1 MKTHPADIDSNIEQE
16 RIDNLY
22 RRSKTA
28 SFTLLIISTIYL
40 FLLSDL
46 FPAWQ
51 LIVWYLVLVTVL
63 SGRLAA
69 ARWYE
74 KSRGQGRSLRFW
86 LYLFRFGVFV
96 AGTTV
101 GSLNILF
108 FLPDSLSFLLLAF
121 IFPFGITAGTVTILL
136 DFIAFLLY
144 ATTLM
149 GPLIYQMLIA
159 GDRFFGGVGV
169 LTFILILFFLKFSRE
184 YNNNFV
190 TTSRLRFE
198 NKALLK
204 NLEEE
209 RNQLNNRL
217 GRIMNDSSIEIFVVN
232 AETLQCLQVN
242 RGAVENLGYTKE
254 EFASLRLPDIF
265 VNLDHHAF
273 SRLIRPL
280 YAGKEAVTH
289 KGENRRKDGSTYP
302 VEARLQLSKYEDPP
316 IAVATVQN
324 ISERIEW
331 EKKLIFQANFDQL
344 TGLRNRHY
352 IQAYMHSVFTR
363 ARRQHKKVALL
374 FMDLDN
380 FKDINDTLGHDTG
393 DELLRLTAR
402 RILSV
407 LRESDIAARTGG
419 DEFTVL
425 LENLQETANAEVVAG
440 KLVKEF
446 QNPFKVTGHEVYTT
460 ISLGISVY
468 PDDGSTLDQLMKY
481 ADMAM
486 YQAKNNGRNN
496 YCFFS
501 HEMRRSSE
509 EQMMIS
515 TQLRHAIARGELS
528 LYYQPKIDIGRSKIV
543 GAEALLRWYSKELGA
558 ISPDVFIPLAEQS
571 GMISD
576 LGNWVLHSACREA
589 MAWEELCGER
599 LHVSVNIS
607 PQQFR
612 SGILLDSVNSALS
625 LSGLPPERLELEI
638 TENLLL
644 QDSAEPLLLLNTLHE
659 NRVRLA
665 LDDFGTGYSSLS
677 YLGRF
682 PLQVLKIDRSFISG
696 LAISPSSSALVDA
709 IIAMAHSLELEIVAE
724 GVEQESELTFLR
736 QRGVEIIQGY
746 FFSPPLPV
754 EKFHELLTEK
764 WRDGLT
770 AGGMNG

>member
-1 MKTHPADIDSNIEQE
+1 MNSQTAEIDANIEQE

-28 SFTLLIISTIYL
+28 SITLLLISTVYV
-40 FLLSDL
+40 LLIAKS
-46 FPAWQ
+46 FPLAH
-51 LIVWYLVLVTVL
+51 LMTWYLVLVIVL
-63 SGRLAA
+63 AGRLVAA
-69 ARWYE
+69 HWYE
-74 KSRGQGRSLRFW
+74 SARNRRHSLTFW

-96 AGTTV
+96 AGATV
-101 GSLNILF
+101 GSLNLF
-108 FLPDSLSFLLLAF
+108 FFSHESLSFLLLAI
-121 IFPFGITAGTVTILL
+121 IFPFGIIVGAVTILL
-136 DFIAFLLY
+136 DFLAFFLY
-144 ATTLM
+144 VSTLM
-149 GPLIYQMLIA
+149 GPVIYQTSIA
-159 GDRFFGGVGV
+159 GDQLFGGIGA
-169 LTFILILFFLKFSRE
+169 LTFILVLFFLKFSKE

-217 GRIMNDSSIEIFVVN
+217 GRIMNDSSIEIFVFN
-232 AETLQCLQVN
+232 ARTLRCLQVN
-242 RGAVENLGYTKE
+242 RGAIENLGYTKE
-254 EFASLRLPDIF
+254 EFAALHLPDIF
-265 VNLDHHAF
+265 VNLDLHSF
-273 SRLIRPL
+273 SRLIQPL
-280 YAGKEAVTH
+280 YGGREVVIH
-289 KGENRRKDGSTYP
+289 KGENRRKDKSTYP
-302 VEARLQLSKYEDPP
+302 VEARLQLSKQDDPP
-316 IAVATVQN
+316 IVVATVQN

-363 ARRQHKKVALL
+363 ARRQQRKVALL

-380 FKDINDTLGHDTG
+380 FKNINDTLGHDVG
-393 DELLRLTAR
+393 DELLRQTAR
-402 RILSV
+402 RILTL

-425 LENLQETANAEVVAG
+425 LENLHEVSNAELVAG

-446 QNPFKVTGHEVYTT
+446 RHPFKVNGHEVYTT
-460 ISLGISVY
+460 ISLGISIY

-515 TQLRHAIARGELS
+515 THLRHAIAREELS
-528 LYYQPKIDIGRSKIV
+528 LYYQPKIDIDRSRII
-543 GAEALLRWYSKELGA
+543 GAEALLRWHSKDLGS
-558 ISPDVFIPLAEQS
+558 ISPEVFIPLAEQS
-571 GMISD
+571 GLIND
-576 LGNWVLHSACREA
+576 LGNWVLQTACQEA
-589 MAWEELCGER
+589 MEWEKRYGEK

-612 SGILLDSVNSALS
+612 TGILFEAVENALS

-638 TENLLL
+638 TESLLL
-644 QDSAEPLLLLNTLHE
+644 QDSDEPLALLRALHE
-659 NRVRLA
+659 NRIRLA

-677 YLGRF
+677 YLRRF

-696 LAISPSSSALVDA
+696 LTVDQSSCALVDA
-709 IIAMAHSLELEIVAE
+709 IIAMAHSLELELVAE
-724 GVEQESELTFLR
+724 GVENENELTFLR
-736 QRGVEIIQGY
+736 QRGVEVIQGY

-754 EKFHELLTEK
+754 DKFRALLSEKERTP
-764 WRDGLT
+764 
-770 AGGMNG
+770 